1 MRCSGLVATCEVW
14 GLFQQLVSN
23 DHIGRAEVNQQ
34 RQVLIP
40 DFRIQL
46 SSPNSQSET
55 RLTVFKFTYSRDV
68 YKPGVRQRQFKKAV
82 NIRADRLME
91 EYREKA
97 DDMDTLLGEEGQGI
111 VRRRLDQ
118 FGVLVG
124 LVVVQFN
131 EASDD
136 INMLLEQ
143 MADSRPALLARK

>member
-1 MRCSGLVATCEVW
+1 
-14 GLFQQLVSN
+14 
-23 DHIGRAEVNQQ
+23 
-34 RQVLIP
+34 
-40 DFRIQL
+40 
-46 SSPNSQSET
+46 
-55 RLTVFKFTYSRDV
+55 
-68 YKPGVRQRQFKKAV
+68 
-82 NIRADRLME
+82 ME

-124 LVVVQFN
+124 LVVGQFN